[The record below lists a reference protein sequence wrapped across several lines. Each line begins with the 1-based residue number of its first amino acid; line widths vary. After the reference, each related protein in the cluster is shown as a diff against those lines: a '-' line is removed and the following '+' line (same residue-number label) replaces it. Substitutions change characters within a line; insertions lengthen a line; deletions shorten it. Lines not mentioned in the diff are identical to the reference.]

1 MTDETKDGREET
13 TRLVGIQDLD
23 PLALFG
29 KNDSNLRLVERSYP
43 VQLTYRDGSLAVR
56 GEPATVDEVSAIL
69 GALADLVR
77 KGAILEEH
85 DVHNFIGV
93 SDASERSES
102 LQIYERPVL
111 FSFDKRTLRVKTLGQ
126 ARYVSALQKHDI
138 VFAIGP
144 AGTGKT
150 YLAVAAAVHALKSRQ
165 VERILLVRPAV
176 EAGES
181 LGFLPG
187 DMKEKVDPYLRPL
200 YDALN
205 DLLSFEKIRRFLDLG
220 VIEVA
225 PLAYMSRRTRRIA
238 LLLAFLL
245 FACLLF
251 PREPSFEVTTL
262 RVGYPAKRD
271 LIAPFQFYLLKDR
284 EVLRQE
290 QIQAAR
296 RVAPVFSVDETVE
309 SRVKTTLD
317 SLRTQVDEP
326 GGVQRAQER
335 LRNLGISREG

>member
-1 MTDETKDGREET
+1 MTDNKKDDTDET

-69 GALADLVR
+69 SALADLVR
-77 KGAILEEH
+77 KGAVLEEH

-93 SDASERSES
+93 SDAHERKES

-126 ARYVSALQKHDI
+126 ARYVAALQKHDI

-150 YLAVAAAVHALKSRQ
+150 YLAVAAAVHALKARQ

-225 PLAYMSRRTRRIA
+225 PLAYMRGRT
-238 LLLAFLL
+238 LNNAFVILDEAQNTTVGQMKMFL
-245 FACLLF
+245 TRLGYGSKAVITGDVTQIDLGVEHASGLVEIQSILHGVRGIEFIYLTERDVVRHHLV
-251 PREPSFEVTTL
+251 REIIRAFDEHEKVNEI
-262 RVGYPAKRD
+262 KRGN
-271 LIAPFQFYLLKDR
+271 
-284 EVLRQE
+284 
-290 QIQAAR
+290 
-296 RVAPVFSVDETVE
+296 
-309 SRVKTTLD
+309 
-317 SLRTQVDEP
+317 
-326 GGVQRAQER
+326 GGR
-335 LRNLGISREG
+335 